1 MPSLC
6 YWAEEIIMPTR
17 DEIMEFSYVIESMAD
32 DQRIP
37 CMDAIIQYCE
47 DIGMEVELAATLIS
61 TKLKSRIR
69 DEAAAVNLIKKSS
82 SLPL

>member
-1 MPSLC
+1 
-6 YWAEEIIMPTR
+6 MPTR
-17 DEIMEFSYVIESMAD
+17 DEIMEFSYIIENMAD

-37 CMDAIIQYCE
+37 CMDAIIQYC
-47 DIGMEVELAATLIS
+47 DDVGMEVELAATLVS

-69 DEAAAVNLIKKSS
+69 DEVSAINLIKKSS

>member
-1 MPSLC
+1 MPSIC
-6 YWAEEIIMPTR
+6 HWAKEIIMPTR

-69 DEAAAVNLIKKSS
+69 DEASAVNLMKKSS

>member
-1 MPSLC
+1 MLLGRNV
-6 YWAEEIIMPTR
+6 EIKMPTK

-37 CMDAIIQYCE
+37 CMEAIVQYCE

-61 TKLKSRIR
+61 TRLKSRIR
-69 DEAAAVNLIKKSS
+69 DEASAVNLIKKSS
-82 SLPL
+82 KLPV